1 MSTETI
7 TNDATDAAD
16 ALEQVLASRYS
27 CRGFLPDPIAPE
39 TLRRMFTMAQRTASW
54 CNSQAW
60 QVHLLSGADTTALS
74 ERLVARVPAGPEQ
87 PDIPGPERYE
97 GAYQDRRRACGGAL
111 YTAVGVARDDMEGRV
126 LQMLE
131 NFRFFGAPHVAIV
144 TSPRALGTYGVMDCG
159 GYVANLLN
167 AAEALGV
174 NAIAQAAIAMY
185 ADVVR
190 DQLAIP
196 EDRSI
201 VCAVSLGHADPDHP
215 ANGFRTEREDVDVA
229 VAGLP

>member
-7 TNDATDAAD
+7 TTAAAD
-16 ALEQVLASRYS
+16 TLEGLLASRYS
-27 CRGFLPDPIAPE
+27 CRGFLPDPVDAA
-39 TLRRMFTMAQRTASW
+39 TLRRLFTMAQRTASW

-60 QVHLLSGADTTALS
+60 QVHLLSGTETIALS
-74 ERLVARVPAGPEQ
+74 ERLLAHVPVAPEQ

-97 GAYQDRRRACGGAL
+97 GAYQDRRRACGAAL
-111 YTAVGVARDDMEGRV
+111 YTAVGVAREDMEGRV

-144 TSPRALGTYGVMDCG
+144 TSPKALGTYGVMDCG
-159 GYVANLLN
+159 GYVANVLN

-190 DQLAIP
+190 DELSIP

-201 VCAVSLGHADPDHP
+201 VCAVSLGHADPEHA
-215 ANGFRTEREDVDVA
+215 ANAFRTEREDVDVA
-229 VAGLP
+229 VTGLP

>member
-1 MSTETI
+1 M
-7 TNDATDAAD
+7 NTDTAAPTAAAD
-16 ALEQVLASRYS
+16 ALDGLLADRFS
-27 CRGFLPDPIAPE
+27 CRGFLPDPVDTA
-39 TLRRMFTMAQRTASW
+39 TLRRLFTMAQRTASW

-60 QVHLLSGADTTALS
+60 QVHLLGGADVTALS
-74 ERLVARVPAGPEQ
+74 ERLLAHVPVAPEL

-97 GAYQDRRRACGGAL
+97 GAYQDRRRACGFAL
-111 YTAVGVARDDMEGRV
+111 YNAVGVARDDQEGRL

-144 TSPRALGTYGVMDCG
+144 TSPKALGTYGVMDCG
-159 GYVANLLN
+159 GYVANVLN
-167 AAEALGV
+167 AAQALGV

-196 EDRSI
+196 DDRSI
-201 VCAVSLGHADPDHP
+201 VCAVSLGYADPEHP
-215 ANGFRTEREDVDVA
+215 ANAFRTEREDVDVA
-229 VAGLP
+229 VTGLP

>member
-7 TNDATDAAD
+7 TTDAAD

-39 TLRRMFTMAQRTASW
+39 TLRRIFTMAQRTASW

-60 QVHLLSGADTTALS
+60 QVHLLSGDDTVALS
-74 ERLVARVPAGPEQ
+74 ERLMAHVTTSPEL

-97 GAYQDRRRACGGAL
+97 GVYQDRRRNCGFAL
-111 YTAVGVARDDMEGRV
+111 YNAVGVARDDQEGRL
-126 LQMLE
+126 LQMLQ
-131 NFRFFGAPHVAIV
+131 NFRFFGAPHVAII
-144 TSPRALGTYGVMDCG
+144 TSPKALGTYGVMDCG

-196 EDRSI
+196 EDRSV
-201 VCAVSLGHADPDHP
+201 VCAVSLGHADPEHP
-215 ANGFRTEREDVDVA
+215 ANAFRTEREDVEVA